1 MEGSHT
7 MQAMTLTLAALAAV
21 FSFVAMQ
28 AAWDARD
35 EARIAGEMASMADDR
50 AGQDV
55 WRLHEA
61 LVRAGVV
68 DDPEGM
74 FPPR

>member
-1 MEGSHT
+1 MEASDIVQNT
-7 MQAMTLTLAALAAV
+7 TLLLAALAAV

-28 AAWDARD
+28 AAFDARD
-35 EARIAGEMASMADDR
+35 EARTAGELASMADDG

-55 WRLHEA
+55 RHLHEA

-74 FPPR
+74 FPPP

>member
-1 MEGSHT
+1 MERSHT
-7 MQAMTLTLAALAAV
+7 MQAMTLALAALAAV

-28 AAWDARD
+28 AAR
-35 EARIAGEMASMADDR
+35 EARTEARTAGELASMADDG

-68 DDPEGM
+68 EDPEGM
-74 FPPR
+74 FPPP